1 MDFGARCLKMQERQS
16 ERARERER
24 ERQREKME
32 IIRGSRIDELTRKP
46 RMRLEIIGISRT
58 CTYAAGSSRCSEKK
72 FGASRATR
80 RRGRKRAE
88 YSNKTG
94 NRRYNDEKML
104 GNAASG
110 RTVAAISIVR
120 AYDRS
125 SCLYKKEGEEVEVER
140 ERKREEQ
147 ASRARTRATLAA
159 RTAPL
164 RRDRRIAG

>member
-1 MDFGARCLKMQERQS
+1 
-16 ERARERER
+16 
-24 ERQREKME
+24 
-32 IIRGSRIDELTRKP
+32 
-46 RMRLEIIGISRT
+46 
-58 CTYAAGSSRCSEKK
+58 
-72 FGASRATR
+72 
-80 RRGRKRAE
+80 
-88 YSNKTG
+88 
-94 NRRYNDEKML
+94 ML